1 MESRGSNIAGL
12 IPRITDIGSPLRRL
26 DYLGIDRPLRFRYH
40 SITYRKRRRVVMGRI
55 LNRIDAED
63 LCTGAAVLG
72 TGGGGPPELGLAL
85 LNRLFDLGKPI
96 RVITAEEVP
105 DEEIV
110 VHPAMVPSYSAGRLM
125 DPDEYMTLVLAD
137 DGPLMTGLKAMEEIL
152 SRKVFA
158 TLPVEMGGYNTP
170 VAAILAGLAGL
181 AVVDGDTI
189 GRGKPEIMLQSYTVL
204 NIPITPMVLTDFQ
217 GNSILVRR
225 TASFRD
231 AERIARAMCIIGGG
245 TTTVR
250 CPVKG
255 KVLKRSIIHGGI
267 TRAIAIGRALREAE
281 ASGRHPGQAVIE
293 TAGGTEIFLGE
304 VSRYEWEDREGFLWG
319 TLTVGGIDR
328 YGGHE
333 LKIWLKNENL
343 LSWLDEA
350 PYVVTPDLLCILD
363 TKTGRALTNT
373 RMRVGQKVLV
383 FAVPSDRFWR
393 RPDNVD
399 LVSPRHFGFDIPYVP
414 MEQVIRKP

>member
-1 MESRGSNIAGL
+1 L
-12 IPRITDIGSPLRRL
+12 TVPDDFDIIQSYP
-26 DYLGIDRPLRFRYH
+26 
-40 SITYRKRRRVVMGRI
+40 KRRIVMGRI
-55 LNRIDAED
+55 LSRTDAED

-96 RVITAEEVP
+96 RIIAPEEVP
-105 DEEIV
+105 DEEIA
-110 VHPAMVPSYSAGRLM
+110 VHPAIVPSYSAGRLR
-125 DPDEYMTLVLAD
+125 DPDEYMSLVLSD
-137 DGPLMTGLKAMEEIL
+137 DGPLMTGLKTLEAIL
-152 SRKVFA
+152 SRKIYA
-158 TLPVEMGGYNTP
+158 TVPVEMGGYNTP
-170 VAAILAGLAGL
+170 VAAILAALAGL

-189 GRGKPEIMLQSYTVL
+189 GRGKPELILQTYTVL
-204 NIPITPMVLTDFQ
+204 RIPLTPMVLTDFQ
-217 GNSILVRR
+217 GNSVLVRS
-225 TASFRD
+225 TANFPD

-250 CPVKG
+250 CPVAG
-255 KVLKRSIIHGGI
+255 KVLKRSIIPKGI
-267 TRAIAIGRALREAE
+267 TRAITIGRALREAE
-281 ASGRHPGQAVIE
+281 ASGRHPGHEVIA

-328 YGGHE
+328 YSGHE

-343 LSWLDEA
+343 LSWLDGV

-363 TKTGRALTNT
+363 AESGRALTNT
-373 RMRVGQKVLV
+373 RMRAGQKVLV
-383 FAVPSDRFWR
+383 FAVPPDPFWR
-393 RPDNVD
+393 RPGNVD
-399 LVSPRHFGFDIPYVP
+399 LVSPKHFGFDIPYVP